1 MAYVIIIPEET
12 AIREVSIKLTA
23 RKRVRLFL
31 AVVIR
36 DEFWRKYCLNGVLKM
51 TPVRGRGGRA
61 SGRGT
66 LALVSPYVGSVSALG
81 VLLFLDILKIMVKY
95 TEHKIACFS
104 HF

>member
-51 TPVRGRGGRA
+51 TPVRGRGGRVA
-61 SGRGT
+61 GGEHWPLFRRT
-66 LALVSPYVGSVSALG
+66 SVVYLR
-81 VLLFLDILKIMVKY
+81 
-95 TEHKIACFS
+95 
-104 HF
+104 

>member
-51 TPVRGRGGRA
+51 TPVRRRGGRA

-81 VLLFLDILKIMVKY
+81 VLLGFY
-95 TEHKIACFS
+95 CF
-104 HF
+104 